1 MIARFGYFLRE
12 TWVNIRRN
20 ITLTVAAILTVA
32 VAVMLVGGAI
42 LARKA
47 VEHATARWQDGVEF
61 IIFLDPDIPGDQA
74 DSIGSEIT
82 THPDVERVVFF
93 DKQDAYQEFVDF
105 FPDFADTVDAQRLP
119 ESYRVV
125 PRDASEEVIAS
136 LAGQFE
142 VRPGVFEV
150 VSAQERIGQVRNFA
164 ARMNTGLLVV
174 AIVVSVASVLLIYNS
189 IRVAI
194 FARRRE
200 IEVMKLVG
208 ATNSFIRMPFILEGM
223 VHGLLGAAV
232 GTGLLAAARPWTE
245 NLLAETEGLAIFSDL
260 QVSAAQFNSTVVWV
274 IAFGLLF
281 GAVGSGVAA
290 GRFLDV

>member
-20 ITLTVAAILTVA
+20 ITLTLAAVLTVA

-47 VEHATARWQDGVEF
+47 VEHATARWQDDVEF

-74 DSIGSEIT
+74 DSIADEISG
-82 THPDVERVVFF
+82 HPDVERFVYF
-93 DKQDAYQEFVDF
+93 DKQQAYQEFVEF
-105 FPDFADTVDAQRLP
+105 FPDFADTVEPERLP
-119 ESYRVV
+119 ASYRVV
-125 PRDASEEVIAS
+125 PKNASEEVIAS
-136 LAGQFE
+136 LTGQFE
-142 VRPGVFEV
+142 IQPGVFEV
-150 VSAQERIGQVRNFA
+150 VSAQERIGQVRDFA
-164 ARMNTGLLVV
+164 AKVNTGLLVI
-174 AIVVSVASVLLIYNS
+174 AIVVSVTSVLLIYNS

-208 ATNSFIRMPFILEGM
+208 ATNSFIRFPFVLEGM
-223 VHGLLGAAV
+223 VHGLLGAVV
-232 GTGLLAAARPWTE
+232 GTGMLALARPWTE
-245 NLLAETEGLAIFSDL
+245 NLLTETSGVAIFSDL
-260 QVSAAQFNSTVVWV
+260 EVTGAQFNSTVVWV
-274 IAFGLLF
+274 VICGLLF